1 MKDDTQTAQI
11 RRTIFDVVE
20 SFEIEELKRIA
31 YEVRCEQ
38 MGIRPDNTY
47 LYTVE

>member
-11 RRTIFDVVE
+11 RTIFDAVE

-38 MGIRPDNTY
+38 MGIQPDNTY
-47 LYTVE
+47 LYTVG